1 MDKQMLRTTITQLRQ
16 IALFAVGVSLL
27 TACGNNQS
35 GMKLGDN
42 EFAVLAVNS
51 TTSDQTTSY
60 PATIRGTQDIEVRPQ
75 VSVLSL
81 SYVWMKE
88 QQFVKGRLCSRS
100 IRPSMLLRSDRQ
112 KRLSR
117 WLKPMSLL

>member
-42 EFAVLAVNS
+42 EFAVLAVNL
-51 TTSDQTTSY
+51 TEHT
-60 PATIRGTQDIEVRPQ
+60 
-75 VSVLSL
+75 L
-81 SYVWMKE
+81 
-88 QQFVKGRLCSRS
+88 
-100 IRPSMLLRSDRQ
+100 
-112 KRLSR
+112 
-117 WLKPMSLL
+117 